1 MRFRLRTLLIVLAVG
16 SPAIWFAVVTTAIIA
31 DAMRPTSVPALRGIE
46 YGSRWDLPYENDAP
60 SATNGF
66 E

>member
-1 MRFRLRTLLIVLAVG
+1 MRYSFRTLLIVLGVG
-16 SPAIWFAVVTTAIIA
+16 PPAIWFAVVTLAIIA
-31 DAMRPTSVPALRGIE
+31 DGMRPTAVPALRGIE

-60 SATNGF
+60 PATNSI